1 MTDVLTMNRLKKYL
15 TPLITGLIVVSLN
28 SCASSPNNQPSDNAN
43 SPTTETGNTA
53 STGLSARAA
62 STPAQPQQEI
72 PVASQPLNAKGA
84 SPQGK
89 GKVTLNIY
97 QADNQ
102 CQTLVAEKVAVP
114 ATSVVD
120 AAVGQVLKQA
130 DSGDF
135 DLAGYRV
142 QVNPKS
148 RVATVDFRLSP
159 NSRRQ
164 FVSLSSCEQFAL
176 FGSLRKTLTNNSRL
190 KIKNVRFTER
200 GQEIVI

>member
-1 MTDVLTMNRLKKYL
+1 MTDVLAMNRLKKYL

-43 SPTTETGNTA
+43 SLTTETGNTA

-62 STPAQPQQEI
+62 STPAQPQPEI
-72 PVASQPLNAKGA
+72 PVASQPSNATGT

-114 ATSVVD
+114 VTNVVD
-120 AAVGQVLKQA
+120 AAVGQVLRQA
-130 DSGDF
+130 ESGDF